1 MGAGWAQYSEYHQH
15 FKYLHEFLRVDRP
28 IAVLVERLNECRHVF
43 RLHSKPTP
51 PFLPL
56 PIPRAAPRRP
66 PSRLLHTGTS
76 RFDQHAIKPSASQQ
90 RRGTA
95 VRESGAWGTSWGTH
109 GVLMGVR
116 VLHGLL
122 HGVLTGYFM
131 GYSAAL
137 TFKSIPISRKPEY
150 SSDRDSVLGANQTVR
165 PTRPMCAGA
174 SLAAHAPFALGRRGH
189 ERMRVCVSVRV
200 PSRVSA

>member
-1 MGAGWAQYSEYHQH
+1 MLCMGAGWAPAGPS
-15 FKYLHEFLRVDRP
+15 
-28 IAVLVERLNECRHVF
+28 
-43 RLHSKPTP
+43 TP
-51 PFLPL
+51 STTSTFSTCTSSCVSTVPSPFLSSALTSADTSFDCTVCQRP
-56 PIPRAAPRRP
+56 PPSHCPSPAPRRAAPPRP

-76 RFDQHAIKPSASQQ
+76 RDQHAIKPSASQQ

-95 VRESGAWGTSWGTH
+95 VRESGAWGTSCGTH
-109 GVLMGVR
+109 GVLMGVLHG

-150 SSDRDSVLGANQTVR
+150 SSDRDSVLGTNPDRTAQR
-165 PTRPMCAGA
+165 P
-174 SLAAHAPFALGRRGH
+174 HAPCAQGH
-189 ERMRVCVSVRV
+189 HSLRCSLCPRAAR
-200 PSRVSA
+200 A